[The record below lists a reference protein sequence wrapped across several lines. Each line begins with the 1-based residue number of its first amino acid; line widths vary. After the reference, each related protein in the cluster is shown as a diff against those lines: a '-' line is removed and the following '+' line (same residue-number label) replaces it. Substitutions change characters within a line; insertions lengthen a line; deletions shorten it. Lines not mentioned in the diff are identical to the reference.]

1 MLDDEVTNK
10 RGVYAYVLTRNE
22 KYLNLRAFTENRKR
36 EAYERQGGVCPMCAK
51 EGRAK
56 RVYEFE
62 EMEADHSVPWS
73 KGGKTNSEN
82 CVMLCC
88 EHNRIKSDK

>member
-1 MLDDEVTNK
+1 
-10 RGVYAYVLTRNE
+10 
-22 KYLNLRAFTENRKR
+22 
-36 EAYERQGGVCPMCAK
+36 MCAK

-62 EMEADHSVPWS
+62 EMEADHSVPWP
-73 KGGKTNSEN
+73 KDGKTSAEN
-82 CVMLCC
+82 CVMLCR

>member
-1 MLDDEVTNK
+1 
-10 RGVYAYVLTRNE
+10 
-22 KYLNLRAFTENRKR
+22 
-36 EAYERQGGVCPMCAK
+36 MCAK
-51 EGRAK
+51 EGRTK

-73 KGGKTNSEN
+73 KGSKTSAEN
-82 CVMLCC
+82 CVMLCR